1 MEEFLND
8 VRKSLNTIQAFHDQK
23 EHSLAAEAFQIMAAA
38 FLLEARKQK
47 QLEQQKKTED
57 DLKQ

>member
-8 VRKSLNTIQAFHDQK
+8 VRKSLNSIQGFHDRK